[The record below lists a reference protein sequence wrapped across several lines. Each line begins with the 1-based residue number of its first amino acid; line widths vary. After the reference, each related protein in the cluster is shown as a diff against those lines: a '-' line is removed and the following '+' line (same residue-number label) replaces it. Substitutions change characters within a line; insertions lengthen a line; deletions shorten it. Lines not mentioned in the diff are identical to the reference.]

1 MSDTNANRAMS
12 REDRWT
18 AVQVLQKGGTMEDV
32 ADALGYDPVVDYIMR
47 SDPDR
52 QAAILQAADDGK
64 TMTEIAEEFGIKQ
77 ARARQLTGVP
87 AAMQPDLGIRV
98 LHLRLRDHTVRHLM
112 ARAARELG
120 PGVGA
125 GGSEDD
131 MIAGWLDQFYA
142 RKPLPVKN
150 K

>member
-12 REDRWT
+12 REDRWK
-18 AVQVLQKGGTMEDV
+18 AVKVLQQGGTIDDV

-98 LHLRLRDHTVRHLM
+98 LHLRVRDHTVRHLL
-112 ARAARELG
+112 ARASREMNAG
-120 PGVGA
+120 T
-125 GGSEDD
+125 GGSDD
-131 MIAGWLDQFYA
+131 DLIAGWLDQFYA
-142 RKPLPVKN
+142 GKPLPVKN
-150 K
+150 R